1 MEQKHLDHID
11 TVNMGSFYT
20 PERIV
25 DIVYKLIAKHVP
37 DSGEYYILDTS
48 CGYGGFLRGA
58 NVHGCKILGADVDA
72 CAVRLA
78 KQNSDVRQ
86 VFHHNSLL
94 GVSRTQ
100 YGLNKDAKIIVVG
113 NPPYNDTTS
122 MIRNNI
128 KQERFERDADI
139 VSRDVGISFLL
150 SYNKLAA
157 GFVCVLHPLSYL
169 IKKANF
175 EALGAFKNNYK
186 LTDSVIISSG
196 VFSAT
201 SKTTAFPIIIAF
213 YERSLFGMTYNDIMR
228 YKFTTD
234 SGKTFSI
241 GDYDV
246 IGNYI
251 AKYPNHKTVTQADTA
266 AYFYT
271 MRDINALKRTATFL
285 EKETTNAVRVTKDK
299 LPYYCYVDVFKDYI
313 PHIPY
318 YFGNSDIMIDHDRFC
333 EMQPEFVSRSVRK
346 HPQLRSV
353 LAPQERVNAE
363 TKITAYFKQLI
374 GEHYED

>member
-1 MEQKHLDHID
+1 MEQSHLDHTD
-11 TVNMGSFYT
+11 TVNLGSFYT
-20 PERIV
+20 PDNIV
-25 DIVYKLIAKHVP
+25 NIVYQLIAKYVP
-37 DSGEYYILDTS
+37 KAQDYFLLDTS
-48 CGYGGFLRGA
+48 CGYGGFLRG
-58 NVHGCKILGADVDA
+58 GCAQFGKTVGADIDA
-72 CAVRLA
+72 DAVRMA
-78 KQNSDVRQ
+78 KQNSNAGH
-86 VFHHNSLL
+86 VFHHNSLS
-94 GVSRTQ
+94 GVSRAQ
-100 YGLNKDAKIIVVG
+100 YGLDKHAKIIVVG

-122 MIRNNI
+122 MIRSRI
-128 KQERFERDADI
+128 KQEKFERDADI
-139 VSRDVGISFLL
+139 ASRDLGISFLL

-157 GFVCVLHPLSYL
+157 DFVCVLHPLSYL

-175 EALGAFKNNYK
+175 EALGAFKNNYT
-186 LTDSVIISSG
+186 LTDGVIISSG

-201 SKTTAFPIIIAF
+201 SKTTSFPIIIAF
-213 YERSLFGMTYNDIMR
+213 YERTLSGMTYNDIAR

-234 SGKTFSI
+234 SGRTFTI
-241 GDYDV
+241 GGYDA

-251 AKYPNHKTVTQADTA
+251 SKYPNHKTVAQADTA
-266 AYFYT
+266 TYFYT

-285 EKETTNAVRVTKDK
+285 DKETTNAVRVTKDK

-318 YFGNSDIMIDHDRFC
+318 YFGNSDIMIDHDRFR
-333 EMQPEFVSRSVRK
+333 ELQPEFVSHSARK

-363 TKITAYFKQLI
+363 VKITAYFRQLI